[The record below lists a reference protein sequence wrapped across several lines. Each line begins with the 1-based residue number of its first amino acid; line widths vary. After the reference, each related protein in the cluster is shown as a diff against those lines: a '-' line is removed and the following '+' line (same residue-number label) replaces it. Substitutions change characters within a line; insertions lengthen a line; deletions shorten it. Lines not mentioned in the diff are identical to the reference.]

1 MSQAE
6 GVTPPPGAPSAPGA
20 RQGLGG
26 TLLREGAV
34 LLLFT
39 ALSVAMTWPLAGHLS
54 THTVDVG
61 VDDPLLCARML
72 DHQLAWLS
80 GQRRLFDLNFF
91 FPHPNAF
98 TTTDISLGFLYSAL
112 PFLPFTQDRLTLV
125 NLGTLLSFVLT
136 GHAAFLLVR
145 RLTRHP
151 AAGLVAGAAA
161 AFCLWRVHQL
171 DHWNVLQTQWW
182 LYLAC
187 ALLWLRDGPSPG
199 RALLVAGLTFVTFS
213 ATVNLGIYSVA
224 LSLAFGLYVLASLPE
239 GQRARGVAYT
249 VGAVA
254 LGGLMLVP
262 IYAPYLLQAKLYN
275 VQRALGEIQ
284 LYSGRVEQLGAAPA
298 FSRLYGPGLSRFM
311 GRESLTFLGGSVL
324 VLALAG
330 LLLPE
335 LARRRT
341 HPRALV
347 LALAV
352 GGGALLLT
360 GLGLQQRWLAV
371 AATLLLLAAALGGGR
386 LGASESQR
394 AAWLFASVAV
404 FYFFASLGPEV
415 YWGGRSLGPGLWAW
429 VMKLPGYST
438 VRTPARFHFAT
449 SLAVA
454 VLAGVGT
461 STLLGLI
468 RARTVQGIA
477 GALALGLVLVELH
490 CVPLPLR
497 RMTTFQEAP
506 PVYAWLARQPGK
518 GAVVE
523 LPVIEAF
530 ERYRMFFS
538 IIHGRPTVDAESG
551 FMLPSCTW
559 VLHPNMVSGA
569 ALPRLEA
576 LRQAGLEY
584 AVLYPSYLPPDALA
598 RYREVLGRAGASLAT
613 TLPGAEVWRFSA
625 AGAPL
630 PFTPENVVA
639 NVATGP
645 ALSIGEPLP
654 VRVELAPKGNVA
666 VYAQEVRRLTVI
678 VEAEGQ
684 RFEAP
689 LYLAPPLLVPS
700 QVETRSVEVPVKL
713 PAGKARLALRVEDE
727 QGRVLAS
734 TEGELLLTT
743 PAEWARQE
751 RSLRGGPC
759 ELQVLSSTRG
769 PDGSARL
776 LVRAGNRTQDAWAG
790 AAHPSV
796 AWTSAGGTQGPR
808 VIPPATAAGE
818 DVLLTLG
825 IPKDSGEAVRVRV
838 LSPDGAE
845 RCAADA
851 ALP

>member
-1 MSQAE
+1 M
-6 GVTPPPGAPSAPGA
+6 
-20 RQGLGG
+20 
-26 TLLREGAV
+26 
-34 LLLFT
+34 LLLFA
-39 ALSVAMTWPLAGHLS
+39 ALSVVMTWPLAGKLS

-91 FPHPNAF
+91 FPHPNVF

-145 RLTRHP
+145 GLTRHS

-171 DHWNVLQTQWW
+171 DHWNVLQMQWW

-187 ALLWLRDGPSPG
+187 ALLWLREGPSPG
-199 RALLVAGLTFVTFS
+199 RALLVAVLTFVTFS

-239 GQRARGVAYT
+239 GQRARGGAYT

-254 LGGLMLVP
+254 LGGVMLVP
-262 IYAPYLLQAKLYN
+262 IYAPYLLQAKLYDI
-275 VQRALGEIQ
+275 QRAVGEIQ

-298 FSRLYGPGLSRFM
+298 FSRLYGPGSSHLM
-311 GRESLTFLGGSVL
+311 GRESLTFLGWSVL

-335 LARRRT
+335 LSRREHRT
-341 HPRALV
+341 RALV
-347 LALAV
+347 LSVVMGL
-352 GGGALLLT
+352 GTLLLVWQ
-360 GLGLQQRWLAV
+360 GLEQRGLAV
-371 AATLLLLAAALGGGR
+371 AAALLLLAAALGGGR
-386 LGASESQR
+386 LGAGETQR

-415 YWGGRSLGPGLWAW
+415 YWHGRSLGPGLWAW

-454 VLAGVGT
+454 VLAGIGL
-461 STLLGLI
+461 SALLQPL
-468 RARTVQGIA
+468 RSRTVQGVL
-477 GALALGLVLVELH
+477 GALALGLVLYELH

-497 RMTTFQEAP
+497 GMITFPQAP
-506 PVYAWLARQPGK
+506 PVYAWLASQPGK

-523 LPVIEAF
+523 LPVIEGL

-551 FMLPSCTW
+551 FMLPACTW
-559 VLHPNMVSGA
+559 VLHPNMVTGA
-569 ALPRLEA
+569 ALPKLEA
-576 LRQAGLEY
+576 LRWAGLEY
-584 AVLYPSYLPPDALA
+584 AVLYPNYLPLAAQA
-598 RYREVLGRAGASLAT
+598 RYREVLGRAGARLAT
-613 TLPGAEVWRFSA
+613 TFPGIEVWRFNTP
-625 AGAPL
+625 GAPL

-645 ALSIGEPLP
+645 ALSVDQPLP

-666 VYAQEVRRLTVI
+666 VYEQEVRRLTVI
-678 VEAEGQ
+678 VEAEG
-684 RFEAP
+684 RSFRAP

-700 QVETRSVEVPVKL
+700 QVEARSVDVPVKL

-727 QGRVLAS
+727 EGRVFAS
-734 TEGELLLTT
+734 AEGELLVTT
-743 PAEWARQE
+743 PDAWAQQE

-759 ELQVLSSTRG
+759 ELQVLSSTRAPEG
-769 PDGSARL
+769 GARL

-790 AAHPSV
+790 TAHPIV
-796 AWTSAGGTQGPR
+796 IWTSAGGEQGPR
-808 VIPPATAAGE
+808 LTPPATAAGE
-818 DVLLTLG
+818 DVLLTLS
-825 IPKDSGEAVRVRV
+825 IPRPSGEAVRMRV
-838 LSPDGAE
+838 LTPDGAE
-845 RCAADA
+845 RCATDA

>member
-1 MSQAE
+1 M
-6 GVTPPPGAPSAPGA
+6 
-20 RQGLGG
+20 
-26 TLLREGAV
+26 

-39 ALSVAMTWPLAGHLS
+39 ALSVAMTWPLAWRLS

-161 AFCLWRVHQL
+161 AFCLWRFHQL
-171 DHWNVLQTQWW
+171 DHWNVLQMQWW

-199 RALLVAGLTFVTFS
+199 RALLVAVLTFVTFS

-262 IYAPYLLQAKLYN
+262 IYGPYLLQAKLYDI
-275 VQRALGEIQ
+275 QRAIGEIQ
-284 LYSGRVEQLGAAPA
+284 LYSGRVEQLGAAPT
-298 FSRLYGPGLSRFM
+298 FSRLYGAGSSHLM
-311 GRESLTFLGGSVL
+311 GRESLTFLGWTVL
-324 VLALAG
+324 VLAFAG

-335 LARRRT
+335 LSRKEGRA
-341 HPRALV
+341 RALV
-347 LALAV
+347 LSIAL
-352 GGGALLLT
+352 GGGALLLAR
-360 GLGLQQRWLAV
+360 LGLQQPWLAV
-371 AATLLLLAAALGGGR
+371 AAVLLLLATALAGGR
-386 LGASESQR
+386 LGASEAQR

-415 YWGGRSLGPGLWAW
+415 YWRERSLGPGLWAW

-461 STLLGLI
+461 SALLGLS
-468 RARTVQGIA
+468 RSRTVQGVL
-477 GALALGLVLVELH
+477 GALAMGLVLLELH
-490 CVPLPLR
+490 SAPLPLR

-523 LPVIEAF
+523 LPVIEGL

-559 VLHPNMVSGA
+559 VLHPNMVTGA
-569 ALPRLEA
+569 ALPKLEA
-576 LRQAGLEY
+576 LRWAGLEY
-584 AVLYPSYLPPDALA
+584 AVLYPGYLPPDAQA

-613 TLPGAEVWRFSA
+613 TFPGVEVWRFSA
-625 AGAPL
+625 PGAPL

-645 ALSIGEPLP
+645 ALSVGQPLP
-654 VRVELAPKGNVA
+654 VRVELAPKGTAA
-666 VYAQEVRRLTVI
+666 VHEQEVRRLTVI
-678 VEAEGQ
+678 VESEG
-684 RFEAP
+684 RSFRAP
-689 LYLAPPLLVPS
+689 LYLAPPLLVPA

-727 QGRVLAS
+727 EGRVLAS
-734 TEGELLLTT
+734 ARGELLVTT
-743 PAEWARQE
+743 PAEWASRE
-751 RSLRGGPC
+751 RSLRNGPC
-759 ELQVLSSTRG
+759 ELQVLSSTRAPYG
-769 PDGSARL
+769 IARL

-796 AWTSAGGTQGPR
+796 GWTTTGGEQGTR
-808 VIPPATAAGE
+808 VTPPAVAAGE

-825 IPKDSGEAVRVRV
+825 VPRASGEAVRVRV
-838 LSPDGAE
+838 LSPDGTE
-845 RCAADA
+845 RCAVDA